1 MLDQAPE
8 PLDANVKRV
17 LIVDDELTIRTA
29 LRRFFIRLGWSVT
42 EASNGEVALSL
53 LNDDASPVGNPK
65 FDVIVSDL
73 RMPVLT
79 GIEMYYRLQ
88 REQPSLLRR
97 LIFSTGDL
105 VSDEAA
111 AFVRSTECVVL
122 QKPFELAALR
132 AKVEQLLASAAD

>member
-1 MLDQAPE
+1 MLDQAPKS
-8 PLDANVKRV
+8 LDASVKRV

-29 LRRFFIRLGWSVT
+29 MRRFFIRLGWSVT

-53 LNDDASPVGNPK
+53 LNDDASRDGNPK
-65 FDVIVSDL
+65 FDIILSDL

-105 VSDEAA
+105 VSDDAA
-111 AFVRSTECVVL
+111 AFVRSTGCVVL

-132 AKVEQLLASAAD
+132 TKVEQLLAGAGD